1 MVPGYP
7 QQQQSPQLSK
17 RPEPR
22 RSAFTIQSLSEKESH
37 GHMQNSPGRNLPV
50 SSNASTSPASNY
62 PSSVRTMDTNTERSN
77 QNDSQHPPSSLIPVI
92 YAASNKKRK
101 KIPSDSEMAVPI
113 PPRSNDQSYQKNS
126 HQQINS
132 VVRTYY
138 EVDKDRNGI
147 YILPVEIDSWTVVE
161 LGTVV
166 YDRPAYHN
174 QRYIYPIN
182 YTVRK

>member
-37 GHMQNSPGRNLPV
+37 GHMQNSPGRNPPV
-50 SSNASTSPASNY
+50 SSTASTSPASNY